1 MFWEERSNSFL
12 VFRLEKDLVYRSQI
26 VYGLI
31 LKKKKEK
38 RLSMCGE
45 LVCKGFSLMIEGE
58 WTISVLRME
67 GKKMLMK
74 VGLELMGL

>member
-1 MFWEERSNSFL
+1 
-12 VFRLEKDLVYRSQI
+12 